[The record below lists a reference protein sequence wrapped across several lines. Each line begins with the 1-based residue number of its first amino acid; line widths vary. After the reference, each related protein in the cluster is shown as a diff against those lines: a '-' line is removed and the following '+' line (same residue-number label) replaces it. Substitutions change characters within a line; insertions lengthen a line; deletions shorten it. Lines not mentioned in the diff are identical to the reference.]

1 MAAKILVIE
10 DERSVLQSTLQI
22 LALEGYDVRGASNGR
37 DGVAYAREYLPD
49 LVICDIMMP
58 GMNGYEVLAT
68 LRDLSVTALTPFI
81 FLTARADRRDV
92 RRGMNLGADDYLT
105 KPFTAAELIDSIEA
119 RLRISQ
125 KVQRITEER
134 LNQLRNSVLLAVP
147 HELRTPL
154 TSVLGFSEM
163 MISEGLA
170 LEPEQMVQMARY
182 IYTAAE
188 RLSRLVE
195 NHLLYAQTEIM
206 RLDAGHADIFL
217 NGTCQTCKAVEPQA
231 LETASR
237 AGRLSDLRLE
247 VRDAVAAI
255 REEYLRKIVAELV
268 DNACRFSAE
277 ATPVLVRGAVS
288 GGVYALEIA
297 DHGRGMSAEEIASIG
312 TYIQFGRAYYE
323 QQGAGLGLI
332 IARRLAEIHG
342 GRLDVTSAPGRGT
355 TVRVEVP
362 LA

>member
-1 MAAKILVIE
+1 LAAKILVIE
-10 DERSVLQSTLQI
+10 DERSVLQNTLEM
-22 LALEGYDVRGASNGR
+22 LTLEGYDVRGASNGR
-37 DGVAYAREYLPD
+37 DGVACAREYLPD

-58 GMNGYEVLAT
+58 GMNGYEVLAA
-68 LRDLSVTALTPFI
+68 LRDLPATALTPFI
-81 FLTARADRRDV
+81 FLTARTDRRDV

-105 KPFTAAELIDSIEA
+105 KPFTVAELIGSVQA
-119 RLRISQ
+119 RLRMSQ
-125 KVQRITEER
+125 SIQRMTEER
-134 LNQLRNSVLLAVP
+134 LNQLRNSVLLTMP

-163 MISEGLA
+163 MISEGLT
-170 LEPEQMVQMARY
+170 LEPEQMVRMARY
-182 IYTAAE
+182 IHAAAE

-195 NHLLYAQTEIM
+195 NHLIYAQTEII
-206 RLDAGHADIFL
+206 RLDAGRLDIFL
-217 NGTCQTCKAVEPQA
+217 PGTCQTREVVEPQA

-247 VRDAVAAI
+247 VGDAAAAI

-268 DNACRFSAE
+268 DNACRFSTE
-277 ATPVLVRGAVS
+277 ATPVLVRGVVS
-288 GGVYALEIA
+288 GRAYALEIV
-297 DHGRGMSAEEIASIG
+297 DHGRGMSAEDIASIG
-312 TYIQFGRAYYE
+312 AYQQFERAYYE
-323 QQGAGLGLI
+323 QQGAGLGLV

-342 GRLDVTSAPGRGT
+342 GRLDVVSAPGCGT